1 MSQYIRLLP
10 ITIFVAALMLSIR
23 LGDIWSGVTQGE
35 APDVRIQ
42 QVAAE
47 TKEDKPAPTEATK
60 AEKTTDEAEPT
71 PEGMKRV
78 ATTNKDES
86 GIRDISNLSGSE
98 IRLLQELGD
107 RRRILDGRSRELNQ
121 REALLKAAEQRLV
134 EKQAELNR
142 IKLQISELLVK
153 KDEEDKGRLSRL
165 VGIYSNMKP
174 KDAANIFNELDLQV
188 LLDVMQSMK
197 ERKLAPIVAAMDPK
211 RARTLTRELADRGNV
226 PEIPK

>member
-1 MSQYIRLLP
+1 MGQYLRLLP
-10 ITIFVAALMLSIR
+10 ITIFVAALMLTVR
-23 LGDIWSGVTQGE
+23 LGDIWNGVTRGE
-35 APDVRIQ
+35 APDLRIQ
-42 QVAAE
+42 QAVAKKAE
-47 TKEDKPAPTEATK
+47 EKNAAGEKPA
-60 AEKTTDEAEPT
+60 DEAKSAPK
-71 PEGMKRV
+71 GMSRM
-78 ATTNKDES
+78 ATTEKDDAE
-86 GIRDISNLSGSE
+86 IRDISNLSGSE

-107 RRRILDGRSRELNQ
+107 RRRILDGRARQLNQ

-174 KDAANIFNELDLQV
+174 KDAANIFNELDLTV
-188 LLDVMQSMK
+188 LLDVMQNMK
-197 ERKLAPIVAAMDPK
+197 ERKLAPIVAAMSPQ
-211 RARTLTRELADRGNV
+211 RARTVTQELANRSSV